1 MVNTKDRKESRFA
14 LADKALDLATYTID
28 ILSNEKIFDPKYKS
42 VIDRIAAEA
51 TLIYHSIRV
60 ANDIAV
66 RSVNDGRK
74 AEERTRLQHEALA
87 SIEPLKSDIMI
98 AHKLFHLTLK
108 RVRYWNQ
115 QVDSIKDMLQGWIGS
130 DIKRYKELGL

>member
-1 MVNTKDRKESRFA
+1 MVNSKDRKESRFA

-28 ILSNEKIFDPKYKS
+28 IVSNEKIFDPKYKS

-74 AEERTRLQHEALA
+74 AQERTRLQYEALA
-87 SIEPLKSDIMI
+87 AIEPLKSDILI

-108 RVRYWNQ
+108 RVRYWNR
-115 QVDSIKDMLQGWIGS
+115 QVDDIKDMLQGWISS

>member
-51 TLIYHSIRV
+51 TIIYHSIRV

-66 RSVNDGRK
+66 RSTNDARK
-74 AEERTRLQHEALA
+74 AEERTRLQYEALA
-87 SIEPLKSDIMI
+87 AVEPLKSNIMI

-115 QVDSIKDMLQGWIGS
+115 QVDSIKDMLQGWISS
-130 DIKRYKELGL
+130 DLKRYKELGL